1 MTTLWLDLETYSTVP
16 IKHGTHAYAEAAEV
30 LLVAW
35 AYDDEPVAVWD
46 MTDGT
51 RTLGQVQMLIDGAD
65 RVVIHNSAFDRT
77 VLRHVG
83 VHVPVAKVT
92 DTMVL
97 ALEHSLPASLGA
109 LCDVLGVP
117 TDKAKDKGGKR
128 LIHLLTKPRAKNVKV
143 RRATRETHP
152 DEWQEFIEYARLD
165 VDAMRS
171 VHGRLPR
178 WNNSAGERHL
188 WLLDQRINDRG
199 TACDLTLAQSALR
212 AFGRTSRSLAARTSI
227 LTRGVVAS
235 LTQRQKLVDYLG
247 THHQFEVKDMTKAT
261 VASLLQGDLHP
272 EVRELLE
279 IRQQAS
285 ATSPAKYGTIL
296 DAVSSDGRLRGTI
309 QFCGASRTGR
319 DSGRLFQPQNLPRPT
334 MRPEHIEFGI
344 EAMKLDCEDL
354 LFDNVSELCASAVR
368 GCLVAAPGHKL
379 VVADLSNIE
388 GRVLAW
394 LAGEE
399 WKVTAF
405 YAYDRGDGHDLY
417 KITAG
422 RILGKSPGDVTKAER
437 QSQGKVPELAGGYGG
452 GVGAYRKMGGDVF
465 DAMSD
470 DAIQTIV
477 HAWRRQ
483 HPATVALWYAVERA
497 AKAVLAD
504 PTIATEVRGLR
515 FDMHGTWLRIRLPSG
530 RYLSYPNAA
539 LDGDGDCRDCHGRGS
554 LLVESETQAHGL
566 VLREVCGTCDG
577 TGGVRRTG
585 QIWYDGTNQY
595 TRQWTRLDTYYGKL
609 VENIVQA
616 VARDIFMGGMRRAEE
631 AGYPVVLRV
640 HDELVCEV
648 PDEPQ
653 YTVEGLAACMTYGE
667 TWSTALP
674 LAAAGHEMHRYAK
687 MD

>member
-51 RTLGQVQMLIDGAD
+51 RTLGQVQMLIDSAD

-83 VHVPVAKVT
+83 VHVPVEKVT

-117 TDKAKDKGGKR
+117 TDKAKDKSGKR

-171 VHGRLPR
+171 VHGRLPD

-199 TACDLTLAQSALR
+199 VRCDLGLAEAALR
-212 AFGRTSRSLAARTSI
+212 AFQRTAGSLAARTSI

-422 RILGKSPGDVTKAER
+422 RILGKSPGDITKAER
-437 QSQGKVPELAGGYGG
+437 QSQGKIPELSGGFGG
-452 GVGAYRKMGGDVF
+452 GVGAYRKMGGAKF
-465 DAMSD
+465 DAMGD
-470 DAIQTIV
+470 EEIGELV
-477 HAWRRQ
+477 RAWRAQ
-483 HPATVALWYAVERA
+483 HPATVSMWHAVERTIR
-497 AKAVLAD
+497 AVIEKPELG
-504 PTIATEVRGLR
+504 TVETHKLQ
-515 FDMHGTWLRIRLPSG
+515 FDMLDGWLRIRLPSK
-530 RYLSYPNAA
+530 RYLSYSNA
-539 LDGDGDCRDCHGRGS
+539 RI
-554 LLVESETQAHGL
+554 E
-566 VLREVCGTCDG
+566 DG
-577 TGGVRRTG
+577 T
-585 QIWYDGTNQY
+585 ILYDGNNQY
-595 TRQWTRLDTYYGKL
+595 TRKWEALETYYGRA

-616 VARDIFMGGMRRAEE
+616 VARDIFMGGMRRAEA
-631 AGYPVVLRV
+631 AGYAVVLRV

-674 LAAAGHEMHRYAK
+674 LAAAGHEMLRYAK

>member
-1 MTTLWLDLETYSTVP
+1 MGHHNMTTLWLDLETYSTVP

-51 RTLGQVQMLIDGAD
+51 RTLGQVQMLIDSAD

-83 VHVPVAKVT
+83 VHVPVDKVT

-117 TDKAKDKGGKR
+117 TDKAKDKSGKR

-171 VHGRLPR
+171 VHGRLPN
-178 WNNSAGERHL
+178 WNNSSGERHL

-199 TACDLTLAQSALR
+199 VRCDLGLAEAALR
-212 AFGRTSRSLAARTSI
+212 AFQRTAGSLAARTSI

-334 MRPEHIEFGI
+334 MRPEQIEFGI
-344 EAMKLDCEDL
+344 EAMKIDCEDL

-437 QSQGKVPELAGGYGG
+437 QSQGKVPELAGGFGG
-452 GVGAYRKMGGDVF
+452 GVGAYRKMGGAKF
-465 DAMSD
+465 DAMGD
-470 DAIQTIV
+470 EEIGELV
-477 HAWRRQ
+477 RAWRTQ
-483 HPATVALWYAVERA
+483 HPATVSMWYAVERTIR
-497 AKAVLAD
+497 AVIEKPELG
-504 PTIATEVRGLR
+504 TVETHKLQ
-515 FDMHGTWLRIRLPSG
+515 FDMRDGWLRIRLPSK
-530 RYLSYPNAA
+530 RYLSYSNA
-539 LDGDGDCRDCHGRGS
+539 RI
-554 LLVESETQAHGL
+554 E
-566 VLREVCGTCDG
+566 DG
-577 TGGVRRTG
+577 T
-585 QIWYDGTNQY
+585 ILYDGNNQY
-595 TRQWTRLDTYYGKL
+595 TRKWEALETYYGRA

-616 VARDIFMGGMRRAEE
+616 VARDIFMGGMRRAEA

-674 LAAAGHEMHRYAK
+674 LAAAGHEMYRYAK

>member
-1 MTTLWLDLETYSTVP
+1 MGHHNMTTLWLDLETYSTVP

-51 RTLGQVQMLIDGAD
+51 RTLGQVQMLIDSAD

-83 VHVPVAKVT
+83 VHLPVAKVT

-188 WLLDQRINDRG
+188 WLLDQRVNDRG

-334 MRPEHIEFGI
+334 MRPEQIEFGI

-452 GVGAYRKMGGDVF
+452 GVGAYRKMGGSTF

-470 DAIQTIV
+470 EEIGELV
-477 HAWRRQ
+477 RAWRAQ
-483 HPATVALWYAVERA
+483 HPATVSMWYAVERA
-497 AKAVLAD
+497 IRAVIEKPDLGAVE
-504 PTIATEVRGLR
+504 THKLH
-515 FDMHGTWLRIRLPSG
+515 FDMRDGWLRIRLPSK
-530 RYLSYPNAA
+530 RYLSYSNA
-539 LDGDGDCRDCHGRGS
+539 RI
-554 LLVESETQAHGL
+554 E
-566 VLREVCGTCDG
+566 DG
-577 TGGVRRTG
+577 T
-585 QIWYDGTNQY
+585 ILYDGNNQY
-595 TRQWTRLDTYYGKL
+595 TRKWEALETYYGRA

-653 YTVEGLAACMTYGE
+653 YTVEGLAACMTRGE

-674 LAAAGHEMHRYAK
+674 LAAAGHEMYRYAK